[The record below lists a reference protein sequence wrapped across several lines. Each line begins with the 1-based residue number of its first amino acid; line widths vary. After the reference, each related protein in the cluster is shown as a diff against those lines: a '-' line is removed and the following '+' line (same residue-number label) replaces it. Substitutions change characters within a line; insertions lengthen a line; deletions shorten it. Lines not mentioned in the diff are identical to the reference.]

1 MNLESKTKTEL
12 IAICRSLNIPKYSS
26 KNKSELIQ
34 LIQSANHTADDRG
47 VPKAPTANPP
57 TTTSNTSFTFV
68 DLFCGIGG
76 FHVAMSSMGG
86 ECVFA
91 CDMDADCRD
100 IYTKNYGMPCA
111 GDITQISIETIP
123 PFDVLCAGFPCQPF
137 SKAGAQRGFADNRGN
152 LFFRLCEIVQHHRPS
167 YLILENVRN
176 LSTHDDGNTW
186 NVIRTNIDDLGYHT
200 YHDPLILN
208 VLHFNIPQN
217 RERVIILCKRKDLG
231 ELPCLPSISK
241 TPKLSLTRSVADF
254 IHESDREYNRRFQLT
269 GKMKEVEYVW
279 NEFIRLLIQHSIEM
293 PKYPLWTDWW
303 DIDLAT
309 ADSAFYTKY
318 TNWIDKNR
326 EFYEINRS
334 VLQPWLEFSRKNKQ
348 WTGAVRKFE
357 WQAGDLLDTDG
368 MHTVLW
374 TARGSGIRVKRPDYI
389 PTLVAMSMVP
399 VYGCES
405 RKLSPREL
413 LRLQS
418 FPESFVFNEKSIY
431 KQVGNAVNTTM
442 IEQCARFLMNR
453 ETNGTP
459 L

>member
-34 LIQSANHTADDRG
+34 LIQSANNTADDRG

-111 GDITQISIETIP
+111 GDITKISIETIP

-186 NVIRTNIDDLGYHT
+186 NVIRTNIDELGYHT

-208 VLHFNIPQN
+208 VLHQ
-217 RERVIILCKRKDLG
+217 
-231 ELPCLPSISK
+231 
-241 TPKLSLTRSVADF
+241 
-254 IHESDREYNRRFQLT
+254 
-269 GKMKEVEYVW
+269 
-279 NEFIRLLIQHSIEM
+279 
-293 PKYPLWTDWW
+293 
-303 DIDLAT
+303 
-309 ADSAFYTKY
+309 
-318 TNWIDKNR
+318 
-326 EFYEINRS
+326 
-334 VLQPWLEFSRKNKQ
+334 
-348 WTGAVRKFE
+348 
-357 WQAGDLLDTDG
+357 
-368 MHTVLW
+368 
-374 TARGSGIRVKRPDYI
+374 
-389 PTLVAMSMVP
+389 
-399 VYGCES
+399 
-405 RKLSPREL
+405 
-413 LRLQS
+413 
-418 FPESFVFNEKSIY
+418 
-431 KQVGNAVNTTM
+431 
-442 IEQCARFLMNR
+442 
-453 ETNGTP
+453 
-459 L
+459 